1 MSHKPNTINL
11 LTIGCAS
18 VGKSSISDRFCKGQ
32 FNPNLMHT
40 VGIDY
45 RTRTIPLKTKQLK
58 ITIWDTAGQDKARV
72 LPATT
77 IRKAEGIL
85 FIFDVSDQQTVNKLK
100 GHIEACSE
108 IIHKSSPVIIIGN
121 KIDIEDRAVTEFEGK
136 KFADR
141 MEYVYFEA
149 SALSG
154 VGVNIAFFYIIR
166 KIMVKKN
173 YELEEFDEYVRA
185 NLKEENEL
193 SRYNTLIEKMK
204 KEKDEK
210 HLIEEDSEL
219 KGITITTIDVSK
231 KSSCSC

>member
-1 MSHKPNTINL
+1 MVTEL
-11 LTIGCAS
+11 L
-18 VGKSSISDRFCKGQ
+18 Q
-32 FNPNLMHT
+32 
-40 VGIDY
+40 
-45 RTRTIPLKTKQLK
+45 
-58 ITIWDTAGQDKARV
+58 
-72 LPATT
+72 
-77 IRKAEGIL
+77 
-85 FIFDVSDQQTVNKLK
+85 
-100 GHIEACSE
+100 
-108 IIHKSSPVIIIGN
+108 IGN
-121 KIDIEDRAVTEFEGK
+121 KIDIEYRAVTEFEGK

-219 KGITITTIDVSK
+219 NGITITTIDVSK

>member
-1 MSHKPNTINL
+1 
-11 LTIGCAS
+11 
-18 VGKSSISDRFCKGQ
+18 
-32 FNPNLMHT
+32 
-40 VGIDY
+40 
-45 RTRTIPLKTKQLK
+45 
-58 ITIWDTAGQDKARV
+58 
-72 LPATT
+72 
-77 IRKAEGIL
+77 
-85 FIFDVSDQQTVNKLK
+85 
-100 GHIEACSE
+100 
-108 IIHKSSPVIIIGN
+108 
-121 KIDIEDRAVTEFEGK
+121 
-136 KFADR
+136 

-219 KGITITTIDVSK
+219 NGITITTIDVSK